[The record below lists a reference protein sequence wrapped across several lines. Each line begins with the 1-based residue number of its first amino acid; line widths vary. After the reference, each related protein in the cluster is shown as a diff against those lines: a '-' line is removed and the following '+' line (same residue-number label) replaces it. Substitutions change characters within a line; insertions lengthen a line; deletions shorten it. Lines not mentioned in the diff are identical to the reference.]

1 MHFLQKTAGIAMIMH
16 NLHPIC
22 ENYTLDGPEKGDY
35 TEFQISSISISDKYF
50 DKQVRDFE

>member
-1 MHFLQKTAGIAMIMH
+1 MRFPQKRREMPWIMH
-16 NLHPIC
+16 ILHPIC